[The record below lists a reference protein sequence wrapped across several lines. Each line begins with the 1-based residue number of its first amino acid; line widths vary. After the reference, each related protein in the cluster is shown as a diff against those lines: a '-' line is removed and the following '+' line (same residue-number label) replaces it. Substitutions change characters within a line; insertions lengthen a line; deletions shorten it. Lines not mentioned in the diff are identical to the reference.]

1 VKTGSAL
8 NAEKTN
14 HSEQSHG
21 VAMRPRHLI
30 SLVFF
35 AALIAA
41 GVWSFYGN
49 VLKPHAG
56 QTMPGMEE
64 AAPET
69 SADPQADSGAVGGSA
84 DVPAGYADLLPEQLG
99 TWRLSVSVTGET
111 ARLQVEQLHGKAL
124 GEGITDAWVGQYGVE
139 GGGQPH
145 ATVWISRSP
154 GGESARELLQ
164 RMTDRISEGNSP
176 FTGLRP
182 MAKQS
187 VEGYALDG
195 MGQTHYY
202 FLVGTDLYWLAVDPD
217 QAEAVLDELTGR
229 VSGELSSQVTKG

>member
-1 VKTGSAL
+1 
-8 NAEKTN
+8 
-14 HSEQSHG
+14 
-21 VAMRPRHLI
+21 MRPRHLI

-49 VLKPHAG
+49 VLNPHAG
-56 QTMPGMEE
+56 RTMPGMET

-69 SADPQADSGAVGGSA
+69 SADAQADTGASGVSA
-84 DVPAGYADLLPEQLG
+84 DAPAGRADILPQQLG
-99 TWRLSVSVTGET
+99 AWRLSSSVTGET

-124 GEGITDAWVGQYGVE
+124 GEGITDAWVGQYGIE

-145 ATVWISRSP
+145 AMVWISRSP
-154 GGESARELLQ
+154 GEEPARELLQ

-182 MAKQS
+182 MAAQS

-217 QAEAVLDELTGR
+217 QAEAVVDELVGLASKQ
-229 VSGELSSQVTKG
+229 VSSQVTKG